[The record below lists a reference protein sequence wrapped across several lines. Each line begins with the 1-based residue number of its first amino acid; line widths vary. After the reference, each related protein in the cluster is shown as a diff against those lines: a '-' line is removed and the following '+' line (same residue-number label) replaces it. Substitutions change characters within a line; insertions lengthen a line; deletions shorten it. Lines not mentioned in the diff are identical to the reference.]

1 MTRVLPVTDHQDQT
15 QGGLRHKVT
24 PAYSWPADRLAE
36 LLADAGLVPFARL
49 LHDPDSERGFPDAH
63 VLACRS

>member
-1 MTRVLPVTDHQDQT
+1 
-15 QGGLRHKVT
+15 VT

-49 LHDPDSERGFPDAH
+49 LHDPASERGFLDSH
-63 VLACRS
+63 LLARRS